1 MVIRGLDGADG
12 PSPSADSV
20 SSLLDTL
27 VQVAQRG
34 SSEEL
39 LETVESVFDLL
50 DDDVRT
56 ALAVRAA
63 AEESAGSSRDFLAV
77 GAAVRVVTER
87 TKEAAG
93 DRLRKLLAVSKG
105 DARVLRDLT
114 LAYVRKGQVDRAF
127 KSVLDDNIAFANAAG
142 QEVKARVLT
151 FLRDDVI
158 ASAENDAG
166 GTGAP
171 ARAAGRVAAGAGD
184 TPAAQHHAPRFAGDA
199 VDLASGGASTDE
211 GADATVTA
219 PHAFLPGRGVGEAVL
234 VSGKEAKKRG
244 LRERVQRAA
253 GAAAES
259 LCARGWA
266 VIDDVFDMNAIRAV
280 RSEIAL
286 LGSEYRQSEIWVG
299 RAPGVGAQVAAP
311 SVRGDQVL
319 WMCGGHARAAGVV
332 DTRELKTKGAVE
344 PCDPAAARRVGQT
357 RFSAVRDVIR
367 ALDALVQHV
376 SDCVPRLRGAL
387 TRRSDCMLAVYP
399 GQGARFQRHVDNTAG
414 DGRLL
419 TALVY
424 LNPGWDRAHGG
435 ALRVFDARV
444 GDAPAPAGAFEAVDV
459 FPEAGRVALFFA
471 DAVAHEVRP
480 CFAHRHAMTVWY
492 YGSAQRAAAVDAAAS
507 AGPPLPGAESEAE
520 ARAFVQRVVAGS
532 DGAEELARAARE
544 LSEGAAGVVAS
555 VLGLPPGVDLPSWV
569 GRVGAE
575 GVRAARDGLSRMGLG
590 EG

>member
-1 MVIRGLDGADG
+1 M
-12 PSPSADSV
+12 
-20 SSLLDTL
+20 
-27 VQVAQRG
+27 
-34 SSEEL
+34 
-39 LETVESVFDLL
+39 
-50 DDDVRT
+50 
-56 ALAVRAA
+56 
-63 AEESAGSSRDFLAV
+63 
-77 GAAVRVVTER
+77 
-87 TKEAAG
+87 
-93 DRLRKLLAVSKG
+93 
-105 DARVLRDLT
+105 LRDLT

-280 RSEIAL
+280 RSGECCAVHAWHSLLMCHRLCFGCCSSGALLAYIPAPPGLVAEIAL

-344 PCDPAAARRVGQT
+344 PCGENITWDMLNRVVICDVLSHARLC
-357 RFSAVRDVIR
+357 S
-367 ALDALVQHV
+367 
-376 SDCVPRLRGAL
+376 SNRL
-387 TRRSDCMLAVYP
+387 SMMLS
-399 GQGARFQRHVDNTAG
+399 N
-414 DGRLL
+414 
-419 TALVY
+419 
-424 LNPGWDRAHGG
+424 
-435 ALRVFDARV
+435 
-444 GDAPAPAGAFEAVDV
+444 
-459 FPEAGRVALFFA
+459 
-471 DAVAHEVRP
+471 
-480 CFAHRHAMTVWY
+480 
-492 YGSAQRAAAVDAAAS
+492 S
-507 AGPPLPGAESEAE
+507 AGTW
-520 ARAFVQRVVAGS
+520 RC
-532 DGAEELARAARE
+532 
-544 LSEGAAGVVAS
+544 
-555 VLGLPPGVDLPSWV
+555 
-569 GRVGAE
+569 
-575 GVRAARDGLSRMGLG
+575 
-590 EG
+590 